1 MAKKTKRN
9 SKRIRQKLPNYKTP
23 AAKALPKIT
32 ESELTLPPEPEIH
45 PEPEEKSRKSW
56 LKSIFGRKGESQES
70 AKVPES
76 RINYPATSS
85 LQEPDFLMDIDMGRH
100 PKEVEPELALWLND
114 GRIVKSL
121 EELAKALRT
130 MKGRA
135 FSQHQ
140 ENNEIRDWV
149 NDVTGNA
156 QLAAEMAAAK
166 TKNDAIKALEN
177 HLKENSKKKKAEPAE
192 KLEIQRA
199 IEEIRKKPESDEKSS
214 TLEEREKL
222 LEGKERQLETEEDV
236 INNKRIALA
245 NRRYQLI
252 KERGELEKEKF
263 EKILKQHGRKTGM
276 EAARAGMPETE
287 LTHAYTI
294 ESIRQL
300 IIQARA
306 DLESGDMASAKK
318 AIAELKNALDS
329 AAIEPEEIKR
339 LEYDVLELE
348 ADLKLALL
356 A

>member
-1 MAKKTKRN
+1 MQSACGKKGKMAYNTKGNSASKK
-9 SKRIRQKLPNYKTP
+9 SKLFSGKTLMAQSP
-23 AAKALPKIT
+23 P
-32 ESELTLPPEPEIH
+32 ESELTL

-56 LKSIFGRKGESQES
+56 LKSIFGKKSERKES
-70 AKVPES
+70 AKGPEF
-76 RINYPATSS
+76 RIDYPVTGS
-85 LQEPDFLMDIDMGRH
+85 LQEPDFLMNIDLGRH
-100 PKEVEPELALWLND
+100 ANNVEPELALWLND

-121 EELAKALRT
+121 EELSKALKT

-140 ENNEIRDWV
+140 ENNEIRNWV
-149 NDVTGNA
+149 SDVTGNA
-156 QLAAEMAAAK
+156 QLAAEIAAAK
-166 TKNDAIKALEN
+166 TKNDVIKALEN
-177 HLKENSKKKKAEPAE
+177 HLKESRKKTKEEPAE

-199 IEEIRKKPESDEKSS
+199 IEEIRKKPEVIEKSS
-214 TLEEREKL
+214 PLEEREKL
-222 LEGKERQLETEEDV
+222 LEEKERQLETEEDI

-263 EKILKQHGRKTGM
+263 DRIMKQHGRKTGM
-276 EAARAGMPETE
+276 ETGRAGMPETE
-287 LTHAYTI
+287 LAQEYTR

-300 IIQARA
+300 ISQARA
-306 DLESGDMASAKK
+306 NLNSGDTTSAKK
-318 AIAELKNALDS
+318 TLAELKNALDCAS
-329 AAIEPEEIKR
+329 IEPEEIKR